1 MVAEEETAKP
11 QGVKGRE
18 LRRSKKMLIEE
29 AQENHPGLID
39 VAGLKFRLKVFQE
52 L

>member
-1 MVAEEETAKP
+1 MVAAEETVKP

-29 AQENHPGLID
+29 AQENHPRLID
-39 VAGLKFRLKVFQE
+39 VAGLKLGLKVFQE